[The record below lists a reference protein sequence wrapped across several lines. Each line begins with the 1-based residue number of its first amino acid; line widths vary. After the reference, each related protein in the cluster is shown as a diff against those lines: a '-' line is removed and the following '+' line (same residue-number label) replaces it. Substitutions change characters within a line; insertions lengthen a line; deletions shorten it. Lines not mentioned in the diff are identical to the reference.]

1 MKPSRD
7 IYLGIDLGTSTIKV
21 VVARFTPD
29 NTLEFLGKGEVP
41 SLSMLKGEPEQP
53 GIGTEQ
59 LIQAITAAL
68 KSAAMRDFP
77 ARIALALSGGCFQTS
92 TVSTTIDIPG
102 GLPVTENDCVT
113 VMRQVYDQLNP
124 TTDETAQKSVVPPG
138 KFPLSTVV
146 TRNFQLA
153 DGRVVFSPMEQ
164 ITSSLTYNA
173 LFFAIDREQYQR
185 LLSTVGD
192 ALMGQRIDFTVPVPL
207 TISCAVCKPSSI
219 ADNLPLPL
227 LIDLG
232 AGVTSLSMPTPTGW
246 LLAEQIAIG
255 TDHLANDLSL
265 VFELNDIKT
274 ARTLVREL
282 GTYRC
287 TAIPVQDGDARMLTI
302 RSPQGTELEIAANDL
317 ENVVAARLRELFSI
331 IVARL
336 EENQAYDWLDQEVLL
351 TGDGALI
358 PRVTELAAT
367 ILKRKVRLATPYQV
381 NATRFF
387 DTLPPRYTTIC
398 GLLRAARQEQLLQE
412 ARDQQ
417 GSLLDRAGNWLRK
430 GWQALFEW

>member
-1 MKPSRD
+1 
-7 IYLGIDLGTSTIKV
+7 
-21 VVARFTPD
+21 
-29 NTLEFLGKGEVP
+29 
-41 SLSMLKGEPEQP
+41 
-53 GIGTEQ
+53 
-59 LIQAITAAL
+59 
-68 KSAAMRDFP
+68 
-77 ARIALALSGGCFQTS
+77 
-92 TVSTTIDIPG
+92 
-102 GLPVTENDCVT
+102 
-113 VMRQVYDQLNP
+113 
-124 TTDETAQKSVVPPG
+124 
-138 KFPLSTVV
+138 
-146 TRNFQLA
+146 
-153 DGRVVFSPMEQ
+153 MEQ

-317 ENVVAARLRELFSI
+317 ENVIAARLRELFNI

-351 TGDGALI
+351 AGDGALI